1 MQNAGLIERVAV
13 LSFIVFSCLRLARFN
28 ADIDSK
34 INKSSNFF
42 TGIPTPAGAG
52 LILLPLIHSFLGFNW
67 AYETP
72 IIASIYFVTI
82 GSLLVSKIPTFSGK
96 QIRFQLKKFTD
107 LKIIVCAFLFI
118 ICMINSPWITL
129 SLVGLSYIISIP
141 LSIRAWMNEKDLDK
155 NSSDT
160 LEI

>member
-1 MQNAGLIERVAV
+1 MVI
-13 LSFIVFSCLRLARFN
+13 
-28 ADIDSK
+28 
-34 INKSSNFF
+34 
-42 TGIPTPAGAG
+42 
-52 LILLPLIHSFLGFNW
+52 
-67 AYETP
+67 
-72 IIASIYFVTI
+72 
-82 GSLLVSKIPTFSGK
+82 KIPTFSGK
-96 QIRFQLKKFTD
+96 QIRFQLKKFKD
-107 LKIIVCAFLFI
+107 LKIIVCAFLFV

>member
-1 MQNAGLIERVAV
+1 MPILIV
-13 LSFIVFSCLRLARFN
+13 
-28 ADIDSK
+28 K
-34 INKSSNFF
+34 IINPQFF
-42 TGIPTPAGAG
+42 YWNSDTRRSWLNIIT
-52 LILLPLIHSFLGFNW
+52 LIHSFLGFNW

-82 GSLLVSKIPTFSGK
+82 GSLLVSKVPTFSGK
-96 QIRFQLKKFTD
+96 QIRFQLKKFKD
-107 LKIIVCAFLFI
+107 LKVIVCAFLFI